1 MWYVSSQ
8 FVAEIETSIFPFPKL
23 EADTVYWAKLHDN
36 YQANNMRSK
45 TSVKIIAQE
54 INLEQV
60 ISPEMPRI
68 VSPVILERD
77 IEPSFYRLVNE
88 WD

>member
-1 MWYVSSQ
+1 M
-8 FVAEIETSIFPFPKL
+8 
-23 EADTVYWAKLHDN
+23 TVIKHTICDPNFREN
-36 YQANNMRSK
+36 YCTK
-45 TSVKIIAQE
+45 

-77 IEPSFYRLVNE
+77 IESNI
-88 WD
+88 